1 MDTIGKRL
9 LDEREHRGYTLQEV
23 SQKTYIA
30 VSVLRDIEEGKFTK
44 YKGDEQ
50 YIKKYIKKY
59 ADFLGVD
66 ASGLVNDYIE
76 LTREITLQEIQER
89 EEKMKSEPRKKVE
102 VPTHNPLKT
111 RTRVYENNRGKIIL
125 RYIIIVILSILILMS
140 IWLGLQL
147 INKNN
152 SDFDNQGTSH
162 VGGDIQQETE
172 DTPVVEE
179 EKKEEVTETKKTY
192 KVERTASN
200 QYSITIPSNVE
211 NFKFRIEFVAYT
223 WSELKVNNASYA
235 AFVSKLYNINNQ
247 ANLADADPEI
257 VELSF
262 NKSEIDTMELR
273 NGNNLYHR
281 YYIDDMQIEIAPDDQ
296 SSAAT
301 DVSFTFI
308 KE

>member
-1 MDTIGKRL
+1 
-9 LDEREHRGYTLQEV
+9 
-23 SQKTYIA
+23 
-30 VSVLRDIEEGKFTK
+30 
-44 YKGDEQ
+44 
-50 YIKKYIKKY
+50 
-59 ADFLGVD
+59 
-66 ASGLVNDYIE
+66 
-76 LTREITLQEIQER
+76 
-89 EEKMKSEPRKKVE
+89 MKSEPRKKVE

-235 AFVSKLYNINNQ
+235 AFVSKLYNTNNQ